1 MLSHC
6 CTQSTEVSAKYTL
19 PWLEGMPRLFC
30 FGESKIVFSSKSSVR
45 FGFHRI
51 SPREL
56 LSPFL
61 GKTVSVDGI
70 VTKCTESWRNNLNIT
85 NDHVYTLFVRFVCS
99 SKGCRD
105 DPFLR
110 GHRVCSSIFYDF
122 SRAKLSSSCRKFVLR
137 EYRDVASSKGMP
149 TSSAYPTRLF
159 ETKHESTWNVVAFSL
174 SHFC

>member
-1 MLSHC
+1 
-6 CTQSTEVSAKYTL
+6 
-19 PWLEGMPRLFC
+19 MPRLFC
-30 FGESKIVFSSKSSVR
+30 FGESKIVFLSKSSVR

-70 VTKCTESWRNNLNIT
+70 VTKMYGVLTKQLEYNLMIMFM
-85 NDHVYTLFVRFVCS
+85 LCFVRFVCS

-149 TSSAYPTRLF
+149 TGSAYPTRWF
-159 ETKHESTWNVVAFSL
+159 ETKHESTLNIVAFPL
-174 SHFC
+174 SHFILKII